1 MTRIVVALAA
11 GIGGIWLAAP
21 AHAQAPSSPSSP
33 SAPVTTAA
41 PAVIP
46 PGPVMINDGYTT
58 TRRGLFGRRTRTT
71 YSGPV
76 YGTPG
81 YGPGYGTPT
90 TTAPV
95 PMPRTGTPTTTPSTT
110 PSSQPVGDPAA
121 LPPPRTTPGTIT
133 SSSFYT
139 PGMTPPAGTM
149 VINGRVVPASG
160 TITLADG
167 KVVPAAGTI
176 VTTDSTIQPAN
187 YYGPADYYGSSQ
199 PARRGLFGRLRN
211 R

>member
-21 AHAQAPSSPSSP
+21 AHAQAPSSPSTP
-33 SAPVTTAA
+33 ATTAA
-41 PAVIP
+41 PTVVP
-46 PGPVMINDGYTT
+46 PGPVMISDGYTT
-58 TRRGLFGRRTRTT
+58 TRRGLFGRRNRTT

-81 YGPGYGTPT
+81 FGPAYGTPT
-90 TTAPV
+90 TTGPV
-95 PMPRTGTPTTTPSTT
+95 PMPGASTPGTTPSTT

-121 LPPPRTTPGTIT
+121 LPSPRTAPGTIT
-133 SSSFYT
+133 SSSYY
-139 PGMTPPAGTM
+139 PGTTSGTTTPPPGTM
-149 VINGRVVPASG
+149 IINGRVVQASG
-160 TITLADG
+160 TITMPDG

-176 VTTDSTIQPAN
+176 VTIDSPVM
-187 YYGPADYYGSSQ
+187 PADYSTSSQ